1 MQYNIHFQFNYFKLV
16 TLSVMRLDSIDNECG
31 AAGGIE
37 LAGETA
43 VFGENLPH
51 CHFVHLKSHRI

>member
-1 MQYNIHFQFNYFKLV
+1 
-16 TLSVMRLDSIDNECG
+16 
-31 AAGGIE
+31 

-51 CHFVHLKSHRI
+51 CHFVHLKSHRIWHGIELDPQF